1 MNQRFKDKLKAK
13 TIRPL
18 RKETGITLHDLGLDN
33 NFLVMTP
40 KSISNQNK
48 VDFIKIKNFCT
59 SKDTIPK
66 NMKKTYRMGKSV
78 CKSSKK
84 GLNIQNTYI
93 QKKFYNSTIRG
104 HII

>member
-1 MNQRFKDKLKAK
+1 MNQQFKYKLKAK

-18 RKETGITLHDLGLDN
+18 RKETGINLHDLGLDN
-33 NFLVMTP
+33 NFLAMTP

-48 VDFIKIKNFCT
+48 VNFLKIKNFCT

-66 NMKKTYRMGKSV
+66 NMKKTYGMGKSI

-93 QKKFYNSTIRG
+93 EKTFTTQP
-104 HII
+104 